1 VADAVAVAVAGG
13 GVLVTTMM
21 IGSGVGTTVAP
32 AQLTQTLSISNKSKN
47 LDDIALLATISDSL
61 TYVVTFVE
69 KLFHR

>member
-1 VADAVAVAVAGG
+1 VADAVMDAVTGG

-21 IGSGVGTTVAP
+21 IGSGVGTTVALVQP
-32 AQLTQTLSISNKSKN
+32 TQTLSISNNNKN

-69 KLFHR
+69 KLLHR